1 MAEPSNRIFL
11 LLRKITLKKLLSPK
25 SHRVFMLV
33 FLCFLT
39 ALAVYFLTEL
49 KLFQLIELKMLD
61 YRFQSR
67 GKTTIS
73 KDIVLVSIGERDI
86 ELLGRWPWPR
96 KYHSDLIQILNSY
109 GAKIIG
115 YDILFSKPDK
125 DDPESDSCLALT
137 VKESGNVCL
146 PMAFGKEEKGRSDL
160 LPLPCLQK
168 ASAGVGFVNVLPDED
183 GIVRR
188 MPPRLNGS
196 WALGLELAF
205 RYLGIG
211 DDAIEL
217 IPKKSLILHPHNGE
231 TISIPLDSENRM
243 LVNQAGLTMDW
254 QWLHF
259 VQIIKAFME
268 DQKGGKP
275 SVDLSLLRGKI
286 VLVGS
291 THAGMPD
298 IIETPFG
305 RSSYG
310 VELHASVINSV
321 LQRNFLRPLS
331 AWADIIIYFAIT
343 LGAILVLRRY
353 HPLKGGVASAA
364 ILLAFICFSYVLFS
378 KFHIWLK
385 VVRPIFGLLGVYITG
400 LLYYFIM
407 VERKEREV
415 RKAFRHYVSPA
426 VVSEIIKEPGKLKL
440 GGDTKELTILF
451 SDIRGFTT
459 FSEEVTP
466 DLLGEMLNEYFS
478 SMTSSIFAH
487 GGMLDKF
494 IGDAIMA
501 LYGAPL
507 GLPDHPLKG
516 CLSALSMFSNLR
528 QLNRK
533 WGGEGRGAFNV
544 GIGLNTGTVKVGN
557 FGSRE
562 RFNYTVIGPDVNLAS
577 RLEALTKSYGVDI
590 IISDS
595 TYERVG
601 QRMLCRPLDVVIV
614 KGSKKTT
621 EIFELI
627 GVKGDLPGEIEDKVH
642 TFRKCLDLFYSR
654 RWEETHKSLVE
665 FLDRFPDD
673 RPAQIFQE
681 RTSFF
686 MKNPPPAEWNRVFA
700 KTIKE

>member
-1 MAEPSNRIFL
+1 MFAL
-11 LLRKITLKKLLSPK
+11 
-25 SHRVFMLV
+25 
-33 FLCFLT
+33 LCFLS
-39 ALAVYFLTEL
+39 ALSVYFLTEL
-49 KLFQLIELKMLD
+49 KMFRLIELKMLD
-61 YRFQSR
+61 YRFQLR

-86 ELLGRWPWPR
+86 EILGRWPWPR
-96 KYHSDLIQILNSY
+96 KYHSDLIEILNSY

-115 YDILFSKPDK
+115 YDILFCEPDK
-125 DDPESDSCLALT
+125 DDPESDACLATTLE
-137 VKESGNVCL
+137 ESGNVCL
-146 PMAFGKEEKGRSDL
+146 PMAFGVEGKDRPDL
-160 LPLPCLQK
+160 LPLPCLKK
-168 ASAGVGFVNVLPDED
+168 ASAGMGFVNVLPDED

-188 MPPRLNGS
+188 MPPKLNDC

-205 RYLGIG
+205 RALGIE
-211 DDAIEL
+211 DQALEF
-217 IPKKSLILHPHNGE
+217 IPNKSLTLRPKNGE
-231 TISIPLDSENRM
+231 MISIPLDSDNRI
-243 LVNQAGLTMDW
+243 LLNQAGNTMDW
-254 QWLHF
+254 RWLHF

-275 SVDLSLLRGKI
+275 SVDLSFLKGKI

-305 RSSYG
+305 KSSYG
-310 VELHASVINSV
+310 VELHASIINSV

-331 AWADIIIYFAIT
+331 ARTDIIIYFAIIFGT
-343 LGAILVLRRY
+343 VLVLRRY
-353 HPLKGGVASAA
+353 HALKGGLVSAA
-364 ILLAFICFSYVLFS
+364 IFLAFIWIAYVLFS
-378 KFHIWLK
+378 KFHIWIK
-385 VVRPIFGLLGVYITG
+385 VVKPIFGLLGVYLTG
-400 LLYYFIM
+400 LIYYFIK

-426 VVSEIIKEPGKLKL
+426 VVSEIIKEPEKLKL

-459 FSEEVTP
+459 FSEEVSP

-487 GGMLDKF
+487 GGTLDKF

-516 CLSALSMFSNLR
+516 CLSALSMFSNLK
-528 QLNRK
+528 QLNAK
-533 WGGEGRGAFNV
+533 WGGEGKDPFDI

-595 TYERVG
+595 TYKRVG
-601 QRMLCRPLDVVIV
+601 QKMLCRPLDVVYV
-614 KGSKKTT
+614 KGSKRAT

-627 GVKGDLPGEIEDKVH
+627 GEKGDLPRETKEKVQ
-642 TFRKCLDLFYSR
+642 TFRTCLDLFYER
-654 RWEETHKSLVE
+654 RWQETQQSLVE
-665 FLDRFPDD
+665 FLDRFPND

-681 RTSFF
+681 RARRF
-686 MKNPPPAEWNRVFA
+686 MKNPPPDDWDGVFA
-700 KTIKE
+700 KTTVE